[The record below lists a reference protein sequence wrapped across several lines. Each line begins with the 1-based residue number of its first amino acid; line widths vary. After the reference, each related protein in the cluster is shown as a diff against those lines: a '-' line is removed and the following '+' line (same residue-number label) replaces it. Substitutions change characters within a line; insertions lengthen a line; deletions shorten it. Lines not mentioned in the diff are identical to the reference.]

1 MKIQDIKNLIF
12 AELEPFATS
21 NGFKIVK
28 SRFAL
33 SRRIGNR
40 SEEIWFTTNAWGFE
54 VHLFPYVSV
63 DFSDITAICNACG
76 FHLNHSAFINL
87 RLLQAIKSNGFN
99 PDLRWQMQVKNTDRF
114 VLTDNNFACNWLD
127 LNNELLP
134 ILPLAVD
141 FMSQYNSIAALDALY
156 NTRPIE
162 LYCPYCSGLDTH
174 CMVGLISAK
183 LSRNSDYEDVKQMY
197 QQIVKRENF
206 TVEMKSSFTRL
217 TAYLDNYEVDR

>member
-12 AELEPFATS
+12 AELESFAAS

-40 SEEIWFTTNAWGFE
+40 TEEIWFTTNSWGFE

-63 DFSDITAICNACG
+63 DFSDITAICNVCG
-76 FHLNHSAFINL
+76 FNLNHSAFINL

-99 PDLRWQMQVKNTDRF
+99 PDLRCQMQMKKMDRF
-114 VLTDNNFACNWLD
+114 VLTDDDFNCNWLNR
-127 LNNELLP
+127 NNELLP
-134 ILPLAVD
+134 MLPLAVD
-141 FMSQYNSIAALDALY
+141 FISEYNSIAALDALY

-162 LYCPYCSGLDTH
+162 RYCPYCSGLDSH

-183 LSRNSDYEDVKQMY
+183 LSHNSDYKDIKQMY
-197 QQIVKRENF
+197 QQIVKKEDF
-206 TVEMKSSFTRL
+206 TVEMESSFTRL
-217 TAYLDNYEVDR
+217 TAYLDNYEADR